1 MIRRV
6 LAVTVKELLQLK
18 RDWRTLVA
26 LLGMP
31 VVLLLIYGFALSF
44 DVQDIR
50 LAVVDRSRTAASRE
64 LIQSF
69 LRSGYFVHVATLDDV
84 RQLAARGFDAAITG
98 RALYEGAFTLAEGLA
113 AAG

>member
-6 LAVTVKELLQLK
+6 LAVTIKELLQLK

-50 LAVVDRSRTAASRE
+50 LAVVDRSRSADSRE

-69 LRSGYFVHVATLDDV
+69 LRSGYFVQVATLDDV
-84 RQLAARGFDAAITG
+84 RPLDRLFDSGRAQAALVIDADFAADVAAR
-98 RALYEGAFTLAEGLA
+98 RP
-113 AAG
+113 